1 MYSLWYKP
9 EVLQVAESDART
21 SSQQDIHQKEPYETV
36 AEKTS
41 LTETPQVAETDEV
54 KELQSEM
61 AQQSSET
68 VTPQIADT
76 GEVNELQ
83 PDIAETIQAELF
95 K

>member
-1 MYSLWYKP
+1 MFYVYSLWYKP

-21 SSQQDIHQKEPYETV
+21 SSQQDIHQKEPCETV

-54 KELQSEM
+54 KELQSET
-61 AQQSSET
+61 E
-68 VTPQIADT
+68 TPQIADT